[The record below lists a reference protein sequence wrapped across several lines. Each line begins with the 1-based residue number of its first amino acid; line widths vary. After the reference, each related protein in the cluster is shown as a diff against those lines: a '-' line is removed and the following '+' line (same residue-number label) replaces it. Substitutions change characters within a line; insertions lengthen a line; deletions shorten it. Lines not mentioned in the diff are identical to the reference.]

1 MTMDA
6 SDWQELAR
14 LTARLDELRRDLD
27 AAENESKIAVVYVLE
42 AEIAETDEMRQQ
54 VFRRLQDRLT
64 EEAAA

>member
-14 LTARLDELRRDLD
+14 LTAQLDELRRDLD
-27 AAENESKIAVVYVLE
+27 AAENESKIAVIYVLE
-42 AEIAETDEMRQQ
+42 AQIAETDEMRQQ

>member
-1 MTMDA
+1 MNA
-6 SDWQELAR
+6 SDWQELAQ

-27 AAENESKIAVVYVLE
+27 AAELENQIAALYALE
-42 AEIAETDEMRQQ
+42 AAIAETEEIREQ

>member
-1 MTMDA
+1 MDPL
-6 SDWQELAR
+6 DWQELAR
-14 LTARLDELRRDLD
+14 LTARLDELRRDLNT
-27 AAENESKIAVVYVLE
+27 AEVANKIGAIYALE

>member
-1 MTMDA
+1 MDA

-14 LTARLDELRRDLD
+14 LTARLDELRRDLNS
-27 AAENESKIAVVYVLE
+27 AESESKIAAIYALE
-42 AEIAETDEMRQQ
+42 AEIAETEDMRQQ

>member
-1 MTMDA
+1 MDA